1 MQQEISGGASLQLHA
16 VETLASTAAIERMRE
31 QVFDVLSRQLPVA
44 VTVQSLGNARQAEMV
59 FGRVCNVLAAAVRQ
73 ARAESANVSIA
84 IDAAVLSPHLIWSK
98 RSQVLG
104 PGPVYLLIGSSMTR
118 PSADIDERRRQDQ
131 FWLQCW
137 QLRNTGQIRAAFAPL
152 VSSPCPL
159 LSSEAALGILPPSGL
174 QVPPGTAWIP
184 MQVNITRFVNEGG
197 ELNVRALRER
207 LQRCVEYG
215 ESMHDKTVWPTAAMR
230 HDAWLNRRLAISL
243 TGIGDLAKLR
253 GLDPRCFYSLK
264 DLGVI
269 LQEVRDAVNQIS
281 RQLASQTEPAPSLD
295 LSDPCRGPSGSV
307 VQPDWQARWRE
318 ALEFAA
324 VRHRN
329 LLAMSP
335 WSVFPSEATA
345 DSRYCDLLPLL
356 QHVDV
361 CSFPPS
367 PCLQR
372 WNINEFKYFHHRA
385 WAVLEQKD
393 ARQLFAEQ
401 V

>member
-1 MQQEISGGASLQLHA
+1 
-16 VETLASTAAIERMRE
+16 
-31 QVFDVLSRQLPVA
+31 
-44 VTVQSLGNARQAEMV
+44 
-59 FGRVCNVLAAAVRQ
+59 
-73 ARAESANVSIA
+73 
-84 IDAAVLSPHLIWSK
+84 
-98 RSQVLG
+98 
-104 PGPVYLLIGSSMTR
+104 
-118 PSADIDERRRQDQ
+118 
-131 FWLQCW
+131 LQCW

-152 VSSPCPL
+152 ISSPCPL
-159 LSSEAALGILPPSGL
+159 LSSEPALGILPPTGL

-184 MQVNITRFVNEGG
+184 MQVNITRFVSDCGD
-197 ELNVRALRER
+197 LSVLALCEC

-215 ESMHDKTVWPTAAMR
+215 ESMHDVAVWPTAAMR
-230 HDAWLNRRLAISL
+230 HDAWLNRRLAISI

-253 GLDPRCFYSLK
+253 GLDPRCFHVLK
-264 DLGVI
+264 DLSVV

-295 LSDPCRGPSGSV
+295 LSDPSRGPSGGA
-307 VQPDWQARWRE
+307 VQPDWQARWQQ
-318 ALEFAA
+318 ALEFTA

-335 WSVFPSEATA
+335 WSVFPSEGTA

-356 QHVDV
+356 DHVDV